1 MPTSADSTM
10 RSVSTSKKQK
20 TDKSDKN
27 DKSDKRD
34 KMKPEKKEKE
44 EVEKVEKEK
53 VEEEVEE
60 DEVEEDVG
68 ESDEDEDVSED
79 ESDDSM
85 SSFIDDSDEEE
96 EERVEYRYC
105 IRTAAAPNKTI
116 KKMEGSTALGY
127 AIDVLISCA
136 KKGAVLSRK
145 RGHCAAQYQDASNT
159 VKIIKF
165 LSEDEGITNAIF
177 VGVTR
182 GGEVEDE
189 AEMFAAAFCS

>member
-20 TDKSDKN
+20 TDKSDK
-27 DKSDKRD
+27 SDKRD

-44 EVEKVEKEK
+44 EEVEKVE
-53 VEEEVEE
+53 E
-60 DEVEEDVG
+60 DVEEDVG
-68 ESDEDEDVSED
+68 ESEGEDVSED
-79 ESDDSM
+79 EESDDSM

-165 LSEDEGITNAIF
+165 LSEDEAITNAIF